1 MKITLRTPS
10 GLRHE
15 PVLGAIAPGPA
26 ASSLT
31 AAASAPRP
39 ATSAL
44 KAVAF
49 SLNPGTSS
57 SPNPGRATLL
67 IITTL
72 ATLLSLAGCMVGV
85 SEAGTT
91 DAVVIAA
98 TATANEP
105 APSLSSADLHL
116 LTTAGE
122 TSANG
127 IAYVVSPATGQAVRL
142 PLTPRRADGQ
152 VEYGPRRAT
161 LLRANVSRIGIRL
174 RSEAAT
180 RPFDLLTTMLAASR
194 VTPAPA
200 TMMLL
205 SSGLSTA
212 GGFDLRAVGWAEPP
226 ATAAAALKRRGLV
239 PDLKGW
245 TVIFSGLGET
255 SGRQPTLPLPQQT
268 TLAAYWLAICRAA
281 GAAACRVDESPR
293 PLRPS
298 RSTVPV
304 PVVPVP
310 AVHSIT
316 GPHQQV
322 KSIVPADLLFRFDS
336 SALVAG
342 ADSYLRP
349 IAQQEIRGGDFVAVT
364 GQASP
369 DGGTAAYNDRL
380 SVLRARAVEDRLIA
394 LGVPRARVTRV
405 RGVGT
410 DHQSCTVHGTLDE
423 SRCAQLRR
431 VVIVL
436 AATAAATS

>member
-1 MKITLRTPS
+1 MQSGYLMKIAVRIRS

-15 PVLGAIAPGPA
+15 PALGVTPPGPA
-26 ASSLT
+26 A
-31 AAASAPRP
+31 
-39 ATSAL
+39 TSP
-44 KAVAF
+44 K
-49 SLNPGTSS
+49 S
-57 SPNPGRATLL
+57 GRAALFV
-67 IITTL
+67 ITAL
-72 ATLLSLAGCMVGV
+72 ATLMSLAGCMVGV

-116 LTTAGE
+116 LTSTGE

-127 IAYVVSPATGQAVRL
+127 VAYVVSPASGQPARL
-142 PLTPRRADGQ
+142 PLTPRRADGE
-152 VEYGPRRAT
+152 VEYGPQRPA
-161 LLRANVSRIGIRL
+161 LLSANLSRVTGRL
-174 RSEAAT
+174 RTEAAT
-180 RPFDLLTTMLAASR
+180 RPFDLLGTMLAASR
-194 VTPAPA
+194 AAPPPA
-200 TMMLL
+200 TMLLL
-205 SSGLSTA
+205 SSGVSTA
-212 GGFDLRAVGWAEPP
+212 GGFDLRAVGWAERP
-226 ATAAAALKRRGLV
+226 ATAAAILKHRGLL

-255 SGRQPTLPLPQQT
+255 AGRQPALPLPQQT
-268 TLAAYWLAICRAA
+268 TLAAYWLAICHAA
-281 GAAACRVDESPR
+281 GATACRVDQSLQ

-298 RSTVPV
+298 HSTVPV

-310 AVHSIT
+310 VVRSIT
-316 GPHQQV
+316 GPHQQM
-322 KSIVPADLLFRFDS
+322 KSIVPADLLFRFNS
-336 SALVAG
+336 SALVTA
-342 ADSYLRP
+342 ADSYLGP
-349 IAQQEIRGGDFVAVT
+349 IAEQEIRGGYFVAIT

-394 LGVPRARVTRV
+394 LGVPPTRITRV

-410 DHQSCTVHGTLDE
+410 DHQTCTVHGTLDE

-436 AATAAATS
+436 AASAAATS